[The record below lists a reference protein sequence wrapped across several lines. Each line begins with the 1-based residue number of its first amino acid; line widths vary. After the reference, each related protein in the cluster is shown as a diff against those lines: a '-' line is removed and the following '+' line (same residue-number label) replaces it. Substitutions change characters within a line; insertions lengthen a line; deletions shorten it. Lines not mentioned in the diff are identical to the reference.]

1 MWVVRNSGDI
11 QASLSRYTRE
21 SFNLPSGGEREQ
33 MSFLIALA
41 ELHGLDGWALFPT
54 GDESAAPIARHYDEL
69 ATSYLMTIPRW
80 ETFSLGHDKRLTY
93 NLAKELGLEFPRTVA
108 SAAREDLARL
118 DLDFPVIVK
127 PAYREDTNRLTL
139 DKAWRANDPSEL
151 LRRYDEA
158 SALMPGEA
166 LLIQE
171 LIPGG
176 GETQFSFAA
185 LCIDGR
191 PVASVVAQRV
201 RQHPM
206 DFGRASTYVV
216 SIDDPDVAERGR
228 CVLERLSLTGL
239 AEVEFKRDPRS
250 RTLNLLDVNLRVWA
264 WHTLARRSGI
274 DFSYLLWQVLHGID
288 VPYLTTAAGI
298 GWMRMS
304 TDFPTAF
311 SEIVHGRLSIP
322 DYLRSFALP
331 RERAVMAKDDP
342 LPGLLEVPALAYR
355 VTRRIARGERA

>member
-1 MWVVRNSGDI
+1 
-11 QASLSRYTRE
+11 
-21 SFNLPSGGEREQ
+21 

-41 ELHGLDGWALFPT
+41 ELHRLDGWALFPT

-80 ETFSLGHDKRLTY
+80 QTFSLGHDKRLTY
-93 NLAKELGLEFPRTVA
+93 KLAEELGLEFPRTVA
-108 SAAREDLARL
+108 AVARDDIVGL
-118 DLDFPVIVK
+118 DLDFPVILK
-127 PAYREDTNRLTL
+127 PAYREETNRLTL
-139 DKAWRANDPSEL
+139 DKAWRANDRSEL

-158 SALMPGEA
+158 CALMPGEA
-166 LLIQE
+166 LMIQE

-176 GETQFSFAA
+176 GEAQFSFAA
-185 LCIDGR
+185 LCVDGR
-191 PVASVVAQRV
+191 AVASVVAQRV

-216 SIDDPDVAERGR
+216 SIDNPEVAERGR

-239 AEVEFKRDPRS
+239 AEVEFKQDPRS

-274 DFSYLLWQVLHGID
+274 EFSYLLWQVLQGID
-288 VPYLTTAAGI
+288 VPDLTTPAGI

-311 SEIVHGRLSIP
+311 SEITHGRLSVR
-322 DYLRSFALP
+322 DYLRSFAAP

-342 LPGLLEVPALAYR
+342 IPGLFEIPALAYR